1 MGIVWQTINTPRFWM
16 KELYARNLKQLPNI
30 ADPLTTLQIV
40 NEGASLVRFGDCEFN
55 YIMGGAIPQ
64 QLPDSKLKARLAD
77 ILMGKDSNP
86 GLRVGI
92 PYVISSLDGFTRESK
107 KFWVQYLAC
116 NRAKIYQIINFEI
129 DYLDAQIT
137 RFWINRNNPG
147 YSNQL
152 FDRWKLIWDNK
163 KVLLVEGEYSRF
175 GAGND
180 LFNNAR
186 VVKRILCPSQ
196 NAFFLYD
203 KIKQET
209 LRYAA
214 DYDVV
219 LLVLGPTAT
228 VLGCD
233 LAKEGLW
240 VIDSGNLDM
249 EYEWFKLKTKKK
261 VKISNKTSIE
271 MPGGTEVSSFK
282 DRHYQEQIIAKVC

>member
-40 NEGASLVRFGDCEFN
+40 NEGASLVRFGDSEFN
-55 YIMGGAIPQ
+55 LLMGKGINEQFA
-64 QLPDSKLKARLAD
+64 DSKLKARLAD
-77 ILMGKDSNP
+77 ILMGKDGNP
-86 GLRVGI
+86 DLRVGI

-147 YSNQL
+147 FSNQL

-261 VKISNKTSIE
+261 VKIANKTSIE
-271 MPGGTEVSSFK
+271 MPGGTEVGSFK
-282 DRHYQEQIIAKVC
+282 DRHYQEQVIAKVC